1 MPDHAGIAFS
11 AATSGITKDAF
22 LEIFPK
28 LINRVIQQNEV
39 FKGVEIEPISDTRSF
54 HEKILEL
61 SSIYELKAK
70 VRPSNPQFS
79 PLYANLQKYLK
90 SRNSSTIAID
100 ESSDNSPE
108 AGLLSKLQDS
118 IRKIL
123 IKEPIS
129 PIPISDAAVV
139 MAADGYGRA
148 EITGS
153 NNNAVITITTYS
165 TIITIRLASTIL
177 PQDLFAA
184 INRRFEI
191 IKKQRNIEHVDDK
204 DE

>member
-1 MPDHAGIAFS
+1 MQ
-11 AATSGITKDAF
+11 
-22 LEIFPK
+22 IFRN
-28 LINRVIQQNEV
+28 I
-39 FKGVEIEPISDTRSF
+39 
-54 HEKILEL
+54 
-61 SSIYELKAK
+61 
-70 VRPSNPQFS
+70 
-79 PLYANLQKYLK
+79 LK

-100 ESSDNSPE
+100 ESSDNSPG

-123 IKEPIS
+123 NKEPAS

-191 IKKQRNIEHVDDK
+191 IRKQRDIEHGDDK
-204 DE
+204 K